1 MKFILSDALES
12 SVIYALIWAGV
23 LVLATVAFI
32 VMVYFASRWGK
43 VNKVYE
49 IYKDE
54 KKTKKKLNY
63 RKVNKTV
70 LIASLKIKKAHPE
83 IEVLSIHSD
92 ADIKEGTTS
101 AFIMPG
107 GEVTI
112 YYGPRRKEEEIAPI
126 KNYKKVLLPVADGI
140 YKKNEEEVKPVLLLS
155 TDDVISH
162 IEKSNADYLIYPII
176 NHYRYSFS
184 LQKEVVVC
192 YVGEAIYAVVI
203 CSEAVFKCLFRC
215 DVGYAK
221 DQLSDI
227 DTLAYLKDDIYSI
240 VLDSSFRTLS
250 RFMDIFD
257 HSYQY
262 SLLTAYSIE
271 KGAYNLKDDM
281 VEASNSLILSYNE
294 RISLEFDP
302 VYDKAIQEARRYK
315 EKLIR
320 IHEKEKAL
328 DDDMFSPKQSVYEK
342 LESSNDLSLPLLDK
356 YERSLEEITDGPYI
370 EKKERIYVPR
380 VRKVPTIEEE
390 LNKDVRPYLPSPLK
404 ITNFIDY
411 VMSRKDMTSLTI
423 DVSTSMKK
431 RPTTMRFLKD
441 KYFALLY
448 KGRKAYVINFKF
460 DLEKVRAIKNRHPH
474 ISHVKNG
481 NEEDW
486 FMFILDSTYVSYEE
500 LYDIA
505 MMSYEYTKDEYYKK
519 QELNK
524 Q

>member
-1 MKFILSDALES
+1 MKLILTDSLEPS
-12 SVIYALIWAGV
+12 IVYAIIWAGV
-23 LVLATVAFI
+23 FVAATVAFI
-32 VMVYFASRWGK
+32 IMVYYASRWGRA
-43 VNKVYE
+43 NRVYE
-49 IYKDE
+49 IYEGE
-54 KKTKKKLNY
+54 KKTKKRINY
-63 RKVNKTV
+63 RKVGKTV
-70 LIASLKIKKAHPE
+70 LVSSLKIKKVHPE
-83 IEVLSIHSD
+83 YEVLSIHSN

-101 AFIMPG
+101 AFIMPSG
-107 GEVTI
+107 DVTI
-112 YYGPRRKEEEIAPI
+112 YYGLKKEEEELAQVQ
-126 KNYKKVLLPVADGI
+126 NYKKVLLPVTNEV
-140 YKKNEEEVKPVLLLS
+140 YKKGEEEVKPILLLS

-162 IEKSNADYLIYPII
+162 IEKTNADYLTYPII
-176 NHYRYSFS
+176 NQYKYSFS
-184 LQKEVVVC
+184 LQKEVMVC
-192 YVGEAIYAVVI
+192 YVGEAIYAVIV

-221 DQLSDI
+221 DKLNDI
-227 DTLAYLKDDIYSI
+227 DTLTYLKDDIYSV
-240 VLDSSFRTLS
+240 VLNSTFKSLD
-250 RFMDIFD
+250 RFMEIID

-262 SLLTAYSIE
+262 TLLTAYSLE
-271 KGAYNLKDDM
+271 RGLYNLRSDM

-302 VYDKAIQEARRYK
+302 VYDKAIQEARKYK
-315 EKLIR
+315 EKLLEIQQ
-320 IHEKEKAL
+320 KEKAL
-328 DDDMFSPKQSVYEK
+328 DDLLVSPKQSIYNE
-342 LESSNDLSLPLLDK
+342 LEASADLSMPLLDQ
-356 YERSLEEITDGPYI
+356 YERTLEEITDGPYI

-380 VRKVPTIEEE
+380 VRKIPTIEEE
-390 LNKDVRPYLPSPLK
+390 LNKDIKPYLPSPLK

-431 RPTTMRFLKD
+431 RPTTMKFLKD

-448 KGRKAYVINFKF
+448 KGKKSYVINFKF
-460 DLEKVRAIKNRHPH
+460 DLEKARSLKNKHPH

-505 MMSYEYTKDEYYKK
+505 MMSYTYTKDNYYKQ
-519 QELNK
+519 QEQNK